1 MVLSLPLWRLYY
13 INGHYVIN
21 FIKNSISAFNKLS
34 LREALLFA
42 AAISLFVLF
51 IAYSFLLV
59 PQQKK
64 IKSSQMLT
72 QSQQAELA
80 SINAMIAL
88 KEKEVALNLEL
99 SKENLVA
106 RDALK
111 KQVDKINIFFG
122 QSDPSTSQVGALIKE
137 LLSANP
143 GLTLMS
149 LKTLPAVVFYTPAQQ
164 VPVNGSEPQNIAL
177 KAQGS
182 IYKNGVEVSVKG
194 KYMALLSY
202 MENVQN
208 YPKRLFWSEAK
219 LDVSAYPEA
228 VLSLVI
234 YSLSE
239 QSSSPLR

>member
-1 MVLSLPLWRLYY
+1 MALRLPLWRLYY
-13 INGHYVIN
+13 INGHHVIN
-21 FIKNSISAFNKLS
+21 FIKNSISSFNKLS
-34 LREALLFA
+34 IREALLLA
-42 AAISLFVLF
+42 VAILALVLF
-51 IAYSFLLV
+51 IPYSFLLV

-64 IKSSQMLT
+64 IKSSQLLI

-80 SINAMIAL
+80 STNLLITL
-88 KEKEVALNLEL
+88 KEKEVALNLDLREEKL
-99 SKENLVA
+99 IA

-111 KQVDKINIFFG
+111 KQVDEINVFFG

-149 LKTLPAVVFYTPAQQ
+149 LKTLPATVFFTPPQQ
-164 VPVNGSEPQNIAL
+164 ATATGSEPQNLAL
-177 KAQGS
+177 KSQAN

-202 MENVQN
+202 MENMQN

-228 VLSLVI
+228 VLTLVI

>member
-1 MVLSLPLWRLYY
+1 MALRLPLWRLYY
-13 INGHYVIN
+13 INRHQVIN
-21 FIKNSISAFNKLS
+21 FINNSISRFNKLS
-34 LREALLFA
+34 LREALLLA
-42 AAISLFVLF
+42 TAISLFVLF
-51 IAYSFLLV
+51 IVYLLLLL

-64 IKSSQMLT
+64 IKSSQLLI

-80 SINAMIAL
+80 SIKSMIAL
-88 KEKEVALNLEL
+88 KEKEVALNLKSL
-99 SKENLVA
+99 QENLIA
-106 RDALK
+106 RDELQ
-111 KQVDKINIFFG
+111 KQVDEINIFFG

-149 LKTLPAVVFYTPAQQ
+149 LKTLPAVLFYTPPQQ
-164 VPVNGSEPQNIAL
+164 GAANGSDLQNLAL
-177 KAQGS
+177 KAQGN

-202 MENVQN
+202 MENMQN

-228 VLSLVI
+228 VLTLVI

>member
-1 MVLSLPLWRLYY
+1 MALRLPLWRLYY
-13 INGHYVIN
+13 INRHQVIN
-21 FIKNSISAFNKLS
+21 FINNSISRFNKLS
-34 LREALLFA
+34 LREALLLA
-42 AAISLFVLF
+42 TAISLFVLF
-51 IAYSFLLV
+51 IVYLLLLL

-64 IKSSQMLT
+64 IKSSQLLI

-80 SINAMIAL
+80 SIKSMIAL
-88 KEKEVALNLEL
+88 KEKEVALNLKSL
-99 SKENLVA
+99 QENLIA
-106 RDALK
+106 RDELQ
-111 KQVDKINIFFG
+111 KQVDEINIFFG

-149 LKTLPAVVFYTPAQQ
+149 LKTLPAVLFYTPPQQ
-164 VPVNGSEPQNIAL
+164 GAANGSDLQNLAL
-177 KAQGS
+177 KAQGN
-182 IYKNGVEVSVKG
+182 IYKNGVEVIVKG

-202 MENVQN
+202 MENMQN

-228 VLSLVI
+228 VLTLVI

>member
-1 MVLSLPLWRLYY
+1 MALSLPLWRLYY

-21 FIKNSISAFNKLS
+21 FIKNSISSFNKLS

-51 IAYSFLLV
+51 VAYSFLLV
-59 PQQKK
+59 PQQKR
-64 IKSSQMLT
+64 IKSSQLLI

-80 SINAMIAL
+80 SVNATIAL
-88 KEKEVALNLEL
+88 KEKEVSLNREL
-99 SKENLVA
+99 SQENLIA

-111 KQVDKINIFFG
+111 KQIDKINIFFG
-122 QSDPSTSQVGALIKE
+122 QSDPSTSQVGALVKE

-143 GLTLMS
+143 DLTLMS
-149 LKTLPAVVFYTPAQQ
+149 LKTLPAVVFYTPPQQ
-164 VPVNGSEPQNIAL
+164 VTANESEHQNIAL
-177 KAQGS
+177 KAQGN

-202 MENVQN
+202 MVNMQN

-234 YSLSE
+234 YSLSA

>member
-1 MVLSLPLWRLYY
+1 MALRLPLWPLHY
-13 INGHYVIN
+13 INGHHVIN
-21 FIKNSISAFNKLS
+21 FIKNLVSGLNKLS
-34 LREALLFA
+34 LREALMFGV
-42 AAISLFVLF
+42 AILLLVLF
-51 IAYSFLLV
+51 IVYSFLLL

-64 IKSSQMLT
+64 IKSSQLLIK
-72 QSQQAELA
+72 SQQTELA
-80 SINAMIAL
+80 STNLMISI
-88 KEKEVALNLEL
+88 KEKEVAVNLEL
-99 SKENLVA
+99 RQENLIA

-111 KQVDKINIFFG
+111 KQVDEINVFFD
-122 QSDPSTSQVGALIKE
+122 QTDASTSQVGALIRE

-149 LKTLPAVVFYTPAQQ
+149 LKTLPAVVFYTPPQQ
-164 VPVNGSEPQNIAL
+164 AITNGSDLHNLAL
-177 KAQGS
+177 KAQGN

-202 MENVQN
+202 MENMQN

-228 VLSLVI
+228 VLTLVI